1 MYRINLD
8 VINKIICIEVSGS
21 VSLKE
26 NNNLIIDIDDLVNK
40 FPQKQYSMLF
50 IVQRLDPF
58 SQDNLPLSQQVA
70 ETALQWA
77 NKIAIVIGNRTVT
90 GMQLSRIATEARRK
104 TNSITPVVIFHVI
117 NEAVNFLNRI

>member
-1 MYRINLD
+1 VYRINLD
-8 VINKIICIEVSGS
+8 VINKIICIEVFGS

-26 NNNLIIDIDDLVNK
+26 NNNLIIDIDDLVKK